1 MRKIPYTVWIVLVVF
16 LLATNITFIVSSRMQ
31 RRNSTEQLQEMS
43 PESEQ
48 DSLLDF
54 TPSERPAGLLMRQ
67 LNLNT
72 EQQTQFRQFHRVFNR
87 SANDI
92 LSQMEIIRSAMAD
105 ELKASKP
112 NKEALDTL
120 AHNLGKNHKE
130 LKLLTFQY
138 YFQMKEILDS
148 EQQKL
153 FVDVF
158 ADILSEP
165 DIRLQTPRQ
174 GPRQQGP
181 RGGTRPQPPRYF
193 DSSSTDTRRGGRGR
207 NVR

>member
-31 RRNSTEQLQEMS
+31 RRNSTKQLQEMS

-92 LSQMEIIRSAMAD
+92 LSQMETIRSAMAD

-112 NKEALDTL
+112 NKEALDIL
-120 AHNLGKNHKE
+120 AHNLGENHKE

-193 DSSSTDTRRGGRGR
+193 DSSSTDARRGGRGR

>member
-92 LSQMEIIRSAMAD
+92 LSQMETIRSAMAD

-120 AHNLGKNHKE
+120 AHNLGENHKE

-193 DSSSTDTRRGGRGR
+193 DSSSTDARRGGRGR

>member
-105 ELKASKP
+105 ELKASKH
-112 NKEALDTL
+112 NKETLDTL
-120 AHNLGKNHKE
+120 AYELGEKHKQ

-138 YFQMKEILDS
+138 YFQMKVILYSD
-148 EQQKL
+148 QLNL

-158 ADILSEP
+158 GDMLSEP

-174 GPRQQGP
+174 GSR
-181 RGGTRPQPPRYF
+181 RGTRPQSPRYF

-207 NVR
+207 SVR

>member
-31 RRNSTEQLQEMS
+31 RRNSTKQLQEMS

-92 LSQMEIIRSAMAD
+92 LSQMETIRSAMAD

-120 AHNLGKNHKE
+120 AHNLGENHKE

-193 DSSSTDTRRGGRGR
+193 DSSSTDARRGGRGR